1 MPVSDRPPDL
11 VAPEGASRPAVS
23 IVDDHEIRELVLRP
37 SPAGR
42 QRSAPV
48 FAIAVVLTGVAA
60 GLSGM
65 LLGLLLHF
73 VQHLAYGYSLD
84 AVVSPES
91 FLEGVTAAPP
101 IRRVAALT
109 LCGVV
114 AGLGWWAVYR
124 FGKPLVS

>member
-1 MPVSDRPPDL
+1 VPS
-11 VAPEGASRPAVS
+11 VS
-23 IVDDHEIRELVLRP
+23 IVDDHEIRDLVLAASAAR
-37 SPAGR
+37 R
-42 QRSAPV
+42 QRSGLV
-48 FAIAVVLTGVAA
+48 FGIAVVLTGIAA

-65 LLGLLLHF
+65 LLGLLLYL
-73 VQHLAYGYSLD
+73 VQHLAYGYSLN
-84 AVVSPES
+84 AVISPES